1 MRMTE
6 QLWEVTMSNEN
17 CFPEKALDAKA
28 RRAARRE
35 GLLAR
40 KSRRTGGFMLIEPYR
55 NIPFGGDSDLS
66 AEEVIEYCSDDE
78 A

>member
-1 MRMTE
+1 
-6 QLWEVTMSNEN
+6 MSNEN

-55 NIPFGGDSDLS
+55 NIPVCTENL
-66 AEEVIEYCSDDE
+66 I
-78 A
+78 